1 VLISNKIHDKDR
13 LKIEAAKYNTCLNN
27 IFPVTGNNKEFCGN
41 LSSFYPD
48 KKAQEPKKTAEFM
61 LCCGICNNKI
71 GIQSIHNLSK
81 NSIFIRLL
89 SRSKGFSGI
98 KKLPGRIRMGLV
110 NDPAAGWNRLLI
122 SREEVEIATV
132 LACGQS
138 FRLVISNN
146 MYLVKG
152 YVIVIDA

>member
-1 VLISNKIHDKDR
+1 MQ
-13 LKIEAAKYNTCLNN
+13 YLNN
-27 IFPVTGNNKEFCGN
+27 IFPVTGNNIKEFCGN

-71 GIQSIHNLSK
+71 GIHNLSK
-81 NSIFIRLL
+81 NSIFTRLL
-89 SRSKGFSGI
+89 SRSKGFTGI
-98 KKLPGRIRMGLV
+98 KKLPGRIKMGLV
-110 NDPAAGWNRLLI
+110 NGPAAGWNRLLI

-146 MYLVKG
+146 MYLGKS
-152 YVIVIDA
+152 YVIVIDT

>member
-1 VLISNKIHDKDR
+1 
-13 LKIEAAKYNTCLNN
+13 
-27 IFPVTGNNKEFCGN
+27 
-41 LSSFYPD
+41 
-48 KKAQEPKKTAEFM
+48 M

-71 GIQSIHNLSK
+71 GIHNLSK

-98 KKLPGRIRMGLV
+98 KKLPRRIRMGLV
-110 NDPAAGWNRLLI
+110 NGPAAGWNRLLI

-138 FRLVISNN
+138 FRLDISSN
-146 MYLVKG
+146 MYLKS
-152 YVIVIDA
+152 YVIVIDT